1 MAGVETAAMNSTDV
15 SLAAFDGQQVLWTVA
30 ANTLLHEV
38 GVPLPMTPTVLVAGA
53 NAVSGTFDPFLAI
66 LAIVAVVAATLIGNS
81 LWFAAGR
88 RYGMGGLKQL
98 GRFSGSSDA
107 FISRAENAVGRWGG
121 SSLVIG
127 RFVPGVS
134 LLAPPLA
141 GALGMRWSKFLM
153 LTTAGASLYGV
164 VVVTAECCCTSRS
177 SRHCRSWKALVG
189 TRLPPPSQ
197 QWSFSMSRRG
207 GVVALARRASGR
219 TSRLRQRCSG
229 NATRYRAMSFY
240 GLLSFCAIYALAVAS
255 PGPAVAAVL
264 ARSLGHGMRGAPAFI
279 AGLAIGDLIW
289 FGIAAAG
296 LAALAQVAHT
306 AFVVIKYAGAAYLL
320 YLAYRLWTAPA
331 QPLETSDIGSLL
343 AATSACFWEAWR

>member
-1 MAGVETAAMNSTDV
+1 M
-15 SLAAFDGQQVLWTVA
+15 A

-66 LAIVAVVAATLIGNS
+66 LAIVVVVAATLIGNS

-121 SSLVIG
+121 SSLVVG

-153 LTTAGASLYGV
+153 LTTAGASLYGL
-164 VVVTAECCCTSRS
+164 VVVTAGMLLHQQIKS
-177 SRHCRSWKALVG
+177 AL
-189 TRLPPPSQ
+189 TQLE
-197 QWSFSMSRRG
+197 SFG
-207 GVVALARRASGR
+207 W
-219 TSRLRQRCSG
+219 
-229 NATRYRAMSFY
+229 
-240 GLLSFCAIYALAVAS
+240 YALA
-255 PGPAVAAVL
+255 
-264 ARSLGHGMRGAPAFI
+264 
-279 AGLAIGDLIW
+279 
-289 FGIAAAG
+289 
-296 LAALAQVAHT
+296 AALAA
-306 AFVVIKYAGAAYLL
+306 VVILYVAA
-320 YLAYRLWTAPA
+320 
-331 QPLETSDIGSLL
+331 Q
-343 AATSACFWEAWR
+343 WRRDS

>member
-98 GRFSGSSDA
+98 GRFAGSSDA
-107 FISRAENAVGRWGG
+107 FISRAESAVGRWGG
-121 SSLVIG
+121 SSLVVG

-134 LLAPPLA
+134 LVAPPLA

-164 VVVTAECCCTSRS
+164 VVVTAGMLLHRQITS
-177 SRHCRSWKALVG
+177 ALLQLEDFG
-189 TRLPPPSQ
+189 
-197 QWSFSMSRRG
+197 W
-207 GVVALARRASGR
+207 
-219 TSRLRQRCSG
+219 
-229 NATRYRAMSFY
+229 
-240 GLLSFCAIYALAVAS
+240 YALAAAIAAVVILYVAS
-255 PGPAVAAVL
+255 RWRRRTRETG
-264 ARSLGHGMRGAPAFI
+264 
-279 AGLAIGDLIW
+279 
-289 FGIAAAG
+289 FG
-296 LAALAQVAHT
+296 QN
-306 AFVVIKYAGAAYLL
+306 
-320 YLAYRLWTAPA
+320 
-331 QPLETSDIGSLL
+331 QPL
-343 AATSACFWEAWR
+343 ATAL